1 MNTFIINTTNVSRG
15 YMRKKDQEIQTALL
29 ASARRI
35 ACTDGVDAINIRAL
49 ASEVG
54 VSVGTVYNYYDS
66 KQAVLLA
73 LTEEYWQG
81 VLEELQQSV
90 TAARFPDQIA
100 EITAFL
106 RSRMNYCAEILMK
119 SLHEFAEPGK
129 ERMAVMQQSLKQA
142 LLRRLREDAAVR
154 TDVWDD
160 TLSIEAFAEFV
171 LQNILLLLQQ
181 KRSDIAPF
189 IEVIRRI
196 LYSPKSD

>member
-1 MNTFIINTTNVSRG
+1 
-15 YMRKKDQEIQTALL
+15 MRKKDQEIQTALL

-35 ACTDGVDAINIRAL
+35 ACTDGVDAINIRNI

-90 TAARFPDQIA
+90 TAERFPDQIA
-100 EITAFL
+100 EITVFL
-106 RSRMNYCAEILMK
+106 RSRMNDCAEILMR
-119 SLHEFAEPGK
+119 SMHEFAEPGK
-129 ERMAVMQQSLKQA
+129 ERMAAMQQSLKRA
-142 LLRRLREDAAVR
+142 LLLRLQEDTAVR
-154 TDVWDD
+154 ENIWNGALTM
-160 TLSIEAFAEFV
+160 EAFAEFI
-171 LQNILLLLQQ
+171 LQNILILLQQ
-181 KRSDIAPF
+181 KGSDMQPF

-196 LYSPKSD
+196 LYSPKADLK